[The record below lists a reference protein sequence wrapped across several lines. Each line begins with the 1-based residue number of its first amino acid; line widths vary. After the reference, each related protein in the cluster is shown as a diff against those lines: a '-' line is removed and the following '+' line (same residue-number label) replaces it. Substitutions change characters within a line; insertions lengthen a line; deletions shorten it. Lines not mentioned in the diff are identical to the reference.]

1 MIHAF
6 SGGVGGARLS
16 RGLVDEVV
24 GARLTIV
31 VNTADDF
38 DYLGL
43 RITPDFDSVV
53 YGIVGCNDSDRGWG
67 RAGETWQCRG
77 ALAELGVDTWFRLG
91 DKDLAMH
98 LLRLSLLKS
107 GATLTEAATEIARRM
122 GIGCRVVPMTDH
134 PVETII
140 VSDGGEL
147 SFQDYFVRMRCEPRV
162 TAFRF
167 AGTDRAMPSA
177 AWFESLA
184 GGDSRGVVLCP
195 SNPFVS
201 IDPILG
207 LPGVRATLREAAA
220 PVIAVSP
227 IVAGDSVKGPLAKML
242 RELGQPIT
250 PLAIAA
256 HYGDLLD
263 GFVLDVRDEALAPQL
278 RERGVRVAVCDTLM
292 VNREASRRVARECLA
307 LLAECEGGP
316 HSR

>member
-1 MIHAF
+1 MIHAL

-24 GARLTIV
+24 GEKLTIV

-43 RITPDFDSVV
+43 RIMPDFDSVV
-53 YGIVGCNDSDRGWG
+53 YGIVGLNDADRGWG
-67 RAGETWQCRG
+67 RTGETWECRG
-77 ALAELGVDTWFRLG
+77 ALAGLGVDTWFNLG

-98 LLRLSLLKS
+98 LLRLSLLES
-107 GATLTEAATEIARRM
+107 GATFTEAATEIVRRM
-122 GIGCRVVPMTDH
+122 GISCRVVPMTDD

-162 TAFRF
+162 AAFRF
-167 AGTDRAMPSA
+167 AGADRATPSA
-177 AWFESLA
+177 GWFESLA
-184 GGDSRGVVLCP
+184 GGDSRGVILCP

-207 LPGVRATLREAAA
+207 LPGVRVALRQAAA

-227 IVAGDSVKGPLAKML
+227 IVAGGSVKGPLAKML
-242 RELGQPIT
+242 RELGHPTT

-263 GFVLDVRDEALAPQL
+263 GFVLDIRDEVYAPQL

-292 VNREASRRVARECLA
+292 VNREASRRLARECLA
-307 LLAECEGGP
+307 LLAECGAGP
-316 HSR
+316 AT